1 MNRRTKQGFTL
12 VELLVVMAIIAALAA
27 LIVWGTSGA
36 GAAKV
41 RSRVKTEL
49 EQLDGAIRSFHRKHG
64 FYPADNGKKL
74 PGNVV
79 NSGLN
84 QLYYELTGTGFDK
97 DANSFTDNLGG
108 TLTSAD
114 VQNVFGAKGF
124 ANSDS
129 DSTKVQNFLANLK
142 PSGSALVPGTATRVL
157 VVPYKGPDGDFNPW
171 RYNSSDPEHNT
182 EGFDLWAEV
191 IINGNKEI
199 IGNWKD

>member
-12 VELLVVMAIIAALAA
+12 IELLVVMAIIAALAA

-41 RSRVKTEL
+41 RSRVRVEL
-49 EQLDGAIRSFHRKHG
+49 SQIENAINSFHKKHG

-97 DANSFTDNLGG
+97 GANSFTDKLGG
-108 TLTSAD
+108 TLTSAEI
-114 VQNVFGAKGF
+114 QNIFGANGF
-124 ANSDS
+124 ANSDP
-129 DSTKVQNFLANLK
+129 DPQKVQNFLSNLR
-142 PSGSALVPGTATRVL
+142 PSGSALLPNSTTRVL

-171 RYNSSDPEHNT
+171 HYNSSDPEHNS

-191 IINGNKEI
+191 MINGNKEI